1 MENKYDYPFRVSN
14 FAYCLIY
21 KVEFLMT
28 FSVKKEKEKKRLV
41 ICLNTFILSKWLFV
55 FAYISM
61 TLMNYI
67 LHAIQNVITV
77 SCPNVITVSCLNV
90 ITV

>member
-28 FSVKKEKEKKRLV
+28 FSVKFE
-41 ICLNTFILSKWLFV
+41 TD
-55 FAYISM
+55 
-61 TLMNYI
+61 
-67 LHAIQNVITV
+67 
-77 SCPNVITVSCLNV
+77 
-90 ITV
+90 